1 MTKKIILTEGDL
13 SNIVG
18 NVVKRVLTE
27 SSDDFGADG
36 TGSKSWLAI
45 GFAEHYFTLWQITYM
60 RMRVAPGCVQERTYF
75 EYIKNISRDENTAFA
90 KYPDAKYEPNLR
102 GKTRSWSSSPKEVW
116 TDVDTFRFGKYKY
129 RKIDEVN
136 DMGYTKWYYGAA
148 SDEEHKKYILSY
160 LAKFG
165 YTLYNGEIISN
176 EEFERIKQQEENA
189 NSIEN
194 EMISSAESGATVP
207 IFVTRNPGS
216 NGEIY
221 DEQRDMYF
229 YFQNVAE
236 RRYNGY
242 TYYVPTIKGKGKN
255 VKNKTILAKL
265 SIVVD
270 DGWRQFMD
278 SNEFYP
284 PFRSYMSS
292 DKTAGVDNEFETYEE
307 AKAACEQFLKQHAGE
322 GCYITLKDDYGE
334 ISNYMEKR
342 MGKKLFYITDFV
354 VEK

>member
-1 MTKKIILTEGDL
+1 MTKRIILTEGYL

-18 NVVKRVLTE
+18 KIVKRVITE
-27 SSDDFGADG
+27 SLDGFGPDG
-36 TGSKSWLAI
+36 TGSQSWLAI
-45 GFAEHYFTLWQITYM
+45 GFAEHYFTLWRITYM
-60 RMRVAPGCVQERTYF
+60 RERVAPGCVQEKTYF
-75 EYIKNISRDENTAFA
+75 DYIKNISHDENTAFA
-90 KYPDAKYEPNLR
+90 KYPDAKYDPNLR

-136 DMGYTKWYYGAA
+136 DIGYTKWYYCAA
-148 SDEEHKKYILSY
+148 SDEEHKKYVLSF
-160 LAKFG
+160 LTRFG

-176 EEFERIKQQEENA
+176 EEFERIKQEEENA
-189 NSIEN
+189 NSVEN
-194 EMISSAESGATVP
+194 EMISSAENGAIVP
-207 IFVTRNPGS
+207 IFITGNPGS

-242 TYYVPTIKGKGKN
+242 KYYVPTIKGKGKN
-255 VKNKTILAKL
+255 VKNRTILAKI
-265 SIVVD
+265 SVVVD
-270 DGWRQFMD
+270 DGWRQSRKGD
-278 SNEFYP
+278 EYYP

-292 DKTAGVDNEFETYEE
+292 DKTSGVDDAFETYEE
-307 AKAACEQFLKQHAGE
+307 AMAACEQFLGQHAGE
-322 GCYITLKDDYGE
+322 GCYIRLKDCCGE
-334 ISNYMEKR
+334 ISNYREER
-342 MGKKLFYITDFV
+342 IGEKLFYITDFV